1 MKSLYLNVRLKA
13 RFQNGCMFMHTGKHY
28 SATFSS
34 LREVKLKNK
43 NTGEGG
49 VTRNSRHTQNKS
61 LFYVS
66 SFTKQFEDES
76 TNRTVLRVHVKHSQ
90 INSESSHST
99 SR

>member
-1 MKSLYLNVRLKA
+1 MFASKQD
-13 RFQNGCMFMHTGKHY
+13 FQMVVCSVHTGKHY

-76 TNRTVLRVHVKHSQ
+76 TNRTV
-90 INSESSHST
+90 
-99 SR
+99 